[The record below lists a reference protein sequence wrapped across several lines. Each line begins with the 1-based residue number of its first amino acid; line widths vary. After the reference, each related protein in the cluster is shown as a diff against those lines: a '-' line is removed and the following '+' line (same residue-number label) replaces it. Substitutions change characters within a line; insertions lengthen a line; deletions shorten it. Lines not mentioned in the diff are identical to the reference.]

1 MMEDVYRPGED
12 SYLLARN
19 VRRLVHGEVLDV
31 GTGSGVQAIEAA
43 VKPEVSRV
51 VAVDV
56 SPAALEA
63 AKRRAES
70 GGVVGKIEFIQ
81 SDLFEKVKGV
91 FDWIVF
97 NPPYLPSEG
106 DADEA
111 SWAGGET
118 GAETVRRF
126 LYDAHSHLKKCGS
139 VLMVYS
145 DHSGLN
151 EDDFRGYLVEK
162 LDELSLFFETL
173 FCVALTPS

>member
-1 MMEDVYRPGED
+1 MEDVYQPGED
-12 SYLLARN
+12 SYLLARH
-19 VRRLVHGEVLDV
+19 VRRLVHGEVLDM
-31 GTGSGVQAIEAA
+31 GTGSGIQAVEAA
-43 VKPEVSRV
+43 AKPEVSRI

-70 GGVVGKIEFIQ
+70 GGVVWKIEFIH

-111 SWAGGET
+111 SWARPEP
-118 GAETVRRF
+118 RR
-126 LYDAHSHLKKCGS
+126 
-139 VLMVYS
+139 
-145 DHSGLN
+145 
-151 EDDFRGYLVEK
+151 
-162 LDELSLFFETL
+162 
-173 FCVALTPS
+173 

>member
-1 MMEDVYRPGED
+1 MEDVYRPGED
-12 SYLLARN
+12 SYLLARY
-19 VRRLVHGEVLDV
+19 VLRLVHGEVLDM
-31 GTGSGVQAIEAA
+31 GTGSGIQAVEAA
-43 VKPEVSRV
+43 LKPMVSRV

-56 SPAALEA
+56 NPAALEA
-63 AKRRAES
+63 AKRRMES

-81 SDLFEKVKGV
+81 SDLFENVEGV

-126 LYDAHSHLKKCGS
+126 LHDARSHLKKRGS
-139 VLMVYS
+139 ILMVYS
-145 DHSGLN
+145 DHKGLN
-151 EDDFRGYLVEK
+151 EDDFRGYVVEK